1 LERQRELGAG
11 IDPEHWPYIKLVV
24 ALLLLGQVRIEPT
37 HSHSTTHLG
46 EEMDRLQWVLK
57 TVGGGNRPQAAC
69 FFLAR
74 LILRKLTR
82 QKLRKFFLCVGL
94 VIMVTGLLVVFQ
106 TAFIYEDVEHYR
118 GQLPFNYID
127 PNPIDRCAAVFSTT
141 PNSFSVR
148 LCFCPD

>member
-1 LERQRELGAG
+1 
-11 IDPEHWPYIKLVV
+11 
-24 ALLLLGQVRIEPT
+24 
-37 HSHSTTHLG
+37 
-46 EEMDRLQWVLK
+46 
-57 TVGGGNRPQAAC
+57 
-69 FFLAR
+69 LAR

-127 PNPIDRCAAVFSTT
+127 PNPIDRYAAISSTS

-148 LCFCPD
+148 LRFCLG